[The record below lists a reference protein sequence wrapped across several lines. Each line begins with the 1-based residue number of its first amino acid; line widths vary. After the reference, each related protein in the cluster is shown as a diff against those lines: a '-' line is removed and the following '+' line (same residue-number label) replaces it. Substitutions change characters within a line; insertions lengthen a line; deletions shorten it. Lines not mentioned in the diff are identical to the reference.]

1 MSGVQPLELT
11 VECYAGHRGEQEP
24 SRVHLSGR
32 VIRVEEILDRWI
44 APDHRY
50 FKLRGDDGA
59 LYIVRHDER
68 RGMWELT
75 FFRHAESTAPDIGEE
90 PASDREHT

>member
-1 MSGVQPLELT
+1 MNDAQPLELT

-24 SRVHLSGR
+24 RRVHFSGR
-32 VIRVEEILDRWI
+32 VIEVEEILDRWF

-50 FKLRGDDGA
+50 FKLRGEDGA
-59 LYIVRHDER
+59 TYIVRHDER

-75 FFRHAESTAPDIGEE
+75 FFQHAGGPAPDTGGE
-90 PASDREHT
+90 SVQ